1 MIYVKGG
8 INVDDNS
15 YLVDLIC
22 EIRILIDVK
31 KGMMEGIE
39 AKDNISAYLRAD
51 MMFLRDIIETMNGYD
66 DECKKEG

>member
-22 EIRILIDVK
+22 ELRILIDVK

>member
-1 MIYVKGG
+1 MIYVKVG